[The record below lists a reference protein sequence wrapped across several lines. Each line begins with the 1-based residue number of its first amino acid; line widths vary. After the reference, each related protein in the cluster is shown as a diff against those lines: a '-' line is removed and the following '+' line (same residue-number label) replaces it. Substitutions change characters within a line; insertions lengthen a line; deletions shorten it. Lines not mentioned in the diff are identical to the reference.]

1 VGIGHVAVGIGLK
14 SADRRLN
21 AGILVFAAFLADFL
35 LGWFVLAGW
44 ESYRYPADYDSVHYM
59 LFTFP
64 WSHGLAPLTLW
75 SGVLAFLWWLF
86 RRDRRAAWLIGAAAL
101 SHFLLDGIVHIKGL
115 PLAGPGT
122 YEFGL
127 GMWRHMPLELAIEA
141 AMAVAAMVLYWRD
154 NRRIGMPIYVLVL
167 GAVTIAGQAT
177 AAGQAP
183 RNALIASWIAVP
195 VVSAAIAGWLDRTKR
210 KPSGV

>member
-1 VGIGHVAVGIGLK
+1 VGIGHVALGIGLK

-21 AGILVFAAFLADFL
+21 AGILIFAALLADFL

-44 ESYRYPADYDSVHYM
+44 ESYRYPADYDSAHYM

-64 WSHGLAPLTLW
+64 WSHGLVPLALW
-75 SGVLAFLWWLF
+75 SGLLAFLWWLF
-86 RRDRRAAWLIGAAAL
+86 RRDRRAAMLIGVAAL
-101 SHFLLDGIVHIKGL
+101 SHFLLDGIVHIQGL

-127 GMWRHMPLELAIEA
+127 GLWRLMPLALGIGA
-141 AMAVAAMVLYWRD
+141 AMAVAAMVLHWRD
-154 NRRIGMPIYVLVL
+154 NRRIGMLIYVVVL

-183 RNALIASWIAVP
+183 GNGLIASWIAVP
-195 VVSAAIAGWLDRTKR
+195 VVFAAIAGWLDRTKQ
-210 KPSGV
+210 KPSSV